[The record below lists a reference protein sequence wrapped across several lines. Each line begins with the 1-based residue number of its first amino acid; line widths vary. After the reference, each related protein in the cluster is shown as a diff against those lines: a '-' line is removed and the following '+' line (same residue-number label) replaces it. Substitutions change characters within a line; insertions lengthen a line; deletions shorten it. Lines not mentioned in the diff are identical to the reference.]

1 MKLIIEVDHANVF
14 LIKYSLENELIR
26 LKGRAEMN
34 KNEYGMN
41 PDQYTLGDIARLEK
55 VIRDIANAKAKFVD
69 LDEEHLDHVVPESQ
83 LATDGMPF

>member
-14 LIKYSLENELIR
+14 LIRYSLENELNR

-34 KNEYGMN
+34 KNDYGII

-69 LDEEHLDHVVPESQ
+69 FDEEHLNNTSTESQ
-83 LATDGMPF
+83 QVVDDMPF